1 MPSRP
6 LVKKELI
13 RTIETELMFALALVV
28 LLGMVLGY
36 ALAAATTSSQWTT
49 KPSSPADTSIITPL
63 GFDGSESDLLF

>member
-1 MPSRP
+1 
-6 LVKKELI
+6 
-13 RTIETELMFALALVV
+13 MFALALVV